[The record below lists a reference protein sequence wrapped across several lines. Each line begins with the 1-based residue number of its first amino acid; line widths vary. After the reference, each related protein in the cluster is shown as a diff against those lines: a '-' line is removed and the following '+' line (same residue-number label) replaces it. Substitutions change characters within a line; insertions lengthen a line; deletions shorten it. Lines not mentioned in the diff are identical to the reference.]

1 MTNRCKKMHNE
12 KKLKEAERK
21 AQRKKNDP
29 KKLKQNNKKKN
40 KRMAL
45 NFEENWKIGCE
56 FLF

>member
-29 KKLKQNNKKKN
+29 KKLKQNNKKKTN
-40 KRMAL
+40 
-45 NFEENWKIGCE
+45 EWH
-56 FLF
+56 